1 MWCSSGGSHA
11 SGPGR
16 GAWRMGSEGWTM
28 DDQLM
33 PSPSSAVVGSSATTT
48 ASRPS
53 KRGGGEGRGGLV
65 WGKQSMPLW
74 PERQLFSR
82 FEFPSFHGT
91 VFRFQSQARRS
102 QGGRS
107 AGAGSLEGGREGRR
121 WSSGCWDGG
130 RLHDNQ
136 WASQFKLMTFTD
148 HRREAEPIWPRRVVR
163 PAFRFFSGRVFG
175 AGGPS
180 SVEARARLPWLAG
193 DGSWGGARRR
203 GVISINRIQ
212 HSGGSCLCSNRAPRR
227 ANHPRVIG
235 SVDES
240 WACRR
245 GRRPFSSQ
253 ARSGPGAYR

>member
-1 MWCSSGGSHA
+1 MS
-11 SGPGR
+11 P
-16 GAWRMGSEGWTM
+16 
-28 DDQLM
+28 
-33 PSPSSAVVGSSATTT
+33 PSSAVVRSSATTT
-48 ASRPS
+48 ANRPS
-53 KRGGGEGRGGLV
+53 KRVGGRGLV
-65 WGKQSMPLW
+65 WGKKSMPLW

-91 VFRFQSQARRS
+91 VFRFQSQAQRS

-107 AGAGSLEGGREGRR
+107 AGAGSLEGRR
-121 WSSGCWDGG
+121 GGGGGG
-130 RLHDNQ
+130 RQ
-136 WASQFKLMTFTD
+136 GVGMEGACMTINGLTVQADDF

-180 SVEARARLPWLAG
+180 SVEARARLRWLAG
-193 DGSWGGARRR
+193 DGGARRR

-227 ANHPRVIG
+227 ANHPRAIG

-245 GRRPFSSQ
+245 GRRPYSSQ

>member
-1 MWCSSGGSHA
+1 
-11 SGPGR
+11 
-16 GAWRMGSEGWTM
+16 MGSKGWTM

-53 KRGGGEGRGGLV
+53 KRGGGGGEGGSGLGEAINALVAGEAIVFAFRVSQLPRDSLSFPVPGSEIPGWSVGGS
-65 WGKQSMPLW
+65 GEP
-74 PERQLFSR
+74 
-82 FEFPSFHGT
+82 G
-91 VFRFQSQARRS
+91 
-102 QGGRS
+102 
-107 AGAGSLEGGREGRR
+107 GGREGRR

-245 GRRPFSSQ
+245 GRRPYSSQ
-253 ARSGPGAYR
+253 ARSGPRAYR